1 MDVSS
6 LYVHIPYCRKKCLY
20 CDFFSGGAGIADWTK
35 LVDALLCELRLR
47 ISELSPSSQSH
58 KVTSIYFGGGTP
70 SLMPATEF
78 VRLAE
83 GIRQEIGESAISS
96 DCEITLEANPEDV
109 DSEMI
114 SAWKESGVN
123 RVSLGVQTMDDTL
136 LYRIGR
142 NHDSATSRKA
152 IESLMPSFHNISC
165 DLIFGLPGQS
175 MDSLARDLEMLT
187 SYPLRHIS
195 VYSLMYEEGT
205 ALTALRNSGRLTGV
219 DEETSLR
226 MFDMITRT
234 LKEAGFWRYE
244 ISNYARPGFES
255 RHNSGYW
262 TGRRYLGIGP
272 AAHSYDGLRI
282 RRANP
287 WDIKGYLRRFTGIFN
302 IDNGSPLYNDEL
314 LSDKE
319 LMEEMIMLRLRTSE
333 GLHTEEFSM
342 KFGPAQRDALMKRC
356 IPHLKNGHLESS
368 DSNVIR
374 LTDAG
379 IMLADDVISSLLPD

>member
-1 MDVSS
+1 MEVSS
-6 LYVHIPYCRKKCLY
+6 LYIHIPYCRKKCLY

-35 LVDALLCELRLR
+35 LVDALLYELRLR
-47 ISELSPSSQSH
+47 ICELIPYSQSH
-58 KVTSIYFGGGTP
+58 KVSSIYFGGGTP

-83 GIRQEIGESAISS
+83 RIRQEIGESNISS

-114 SAWKESGVN
+114 SAWKVSGVN

-136 LYRIGR
+136 LYKIGR

-152 IESLMPSFHNISC
+152 IESLMSSFHNISC

-187 SYPLRHIS
+187 SYPLQHIS

-234 LKEAGFWRYE
+234 LKEAGFRRYE

-287 WDIKGYLRRFTGIFN
+287 WDIKGYLRRFSGTFDIN
-302 IDNGSPLYNDEL
+302 NGSLLYNEEE

-319 LMEEMIMLRLRTSE
+319 LMEEMIMLRLRTSD
-333 GLHTEEFSM
+333 GLHTGDFSL